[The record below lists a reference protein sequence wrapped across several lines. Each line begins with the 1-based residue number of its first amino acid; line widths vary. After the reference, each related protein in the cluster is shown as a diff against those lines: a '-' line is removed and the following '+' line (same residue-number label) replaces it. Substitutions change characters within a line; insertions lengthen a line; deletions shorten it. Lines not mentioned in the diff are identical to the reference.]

1 MEARLEKDQTSFVLI
16 STSKQYKV
24 QKQNSTMFLEN
35 ILKKGPAKI
44 SIKIPLNKNTQE
56 HKK

>member
-1 MEARLEKDQTSFVLI
+1 
-16 STSKQYKV
+16 
-24 QKQNSTMFLEN
+24 MFLEN